1 RAGAPYIPPG
11 DYPMSLVVFGGSQGA
26 RIISEVVPD
35 ALAHLPAEIRLHLRV
50 AHQARAEDAESVA
63 RRYAEAGIKAEI
75 APFFADMPRR
85 MAEAQLVVCRSG
97 ASSVADL
104 SVIGRPSILV
114 PLAAA
119 IRDEQT
125 ANARALVE
133 AGAAILIPE
142 SRLDAATL
150 AGHVAAVLE

>member
-1 RAGAPYIPPG
+1 
-11 DYPMSLVVFGGSQGA
+11 
-26 RIISEVVPD
+26 
-35 ALAHLPAEIRLHLRV
+35 
-50 AHQARAEDAESVA
+50 
-63 RRYAEAGIKAEI
+63 KAEI

-150 AGHVAAVLE
+150 AGHVAAVLENPAAAMQMANAALAHGIPDATDRLVELVEALSVKETT